1 MISIEHLYDLYLAHP
16 VISTDS
22 RKVSP
27 DSLFFA
33 LKGTSFDGN
42 RFAAQ
47 ALASGAAYAIVD
59 DESVVEN
66 ERFLLVEDVLK
77 ALQDLA
83 HHHRMQLHIPVIAIT
98 GSNGKTTTKELVAAV
113 LSAHYP
119 AFATKGNLNNHIGV
133 PLSLLSIGPITEV
146 AVIEMGANHQ
156 GEIDFLC
163 QIAAPSHG
171 LITNI
176 GKAHLEGFG
185 GIEGVKKG
193 KSELYRWLAS
203 SNGTAFINRDEAFLE
218 ELAKPVTKKVFYK
231 RSDQPSLAEVDLEIK
246 LLATQPFI
254 RAAFLD
260 RKSGHLQE
268 VNTQL
273 FGAYNFNNVMTAIA
287 LGKYFKVP
295 AEKII
300 QAIEAYIPSNNR
312 SQLVEM
318 AGNRF
323 VLDAYNANPS
333 SMRQA
338 ILSFRA
344 MEGKNKIAILGDML
358 ELGEESLSEHEQIVQ
373 LAQAQHFDQ
382 VILVGA
388 NFRKVAEQHEL
399 LHFPNVTSLKGWF
412 VQQGFSDRY
421 FLIKGSRGM
430 QLERLLMETE

>member
-1 MISIEHLYDLYLAHP
+1 MISIEHLYELYLAHSN
-16 VISTDS
+16 ISTDS
-22 RKVSP
+22 RKITP
-27 DSLFFA
+27 DCLFFA
-33 LKGTSFDGN
+33 LKGESFDGN

-47 ALASGAAYAIVD
+47 ALAAGAAYAIVD
-59 DESVVEN
+59 DKTVVEN
-66 ERFLLVEDVLK
+66 DRFLLVEDVLK

-83 HHHRMQLHIPVIAIT
+83 HFHRMQLHIPLIAIT

-119 AFATKGNLNNHIGV
+119 AFATSGNLNNHIGV
-133 PLSLLSIGPITEV
+133 PLSLLSIGPKTEV

-218 ELAKPVTKKVFYK
+218 DLAKPVAKKVFYK
-231 RSDQPSLAEVDLEIK
+231 RSTQPTLAEVDLEVQ

-254 RAAFLD
+254 QVAFLD
-260 RKSGHLQE
+260 RKTGNLQE

-295 AEKII
+295 ADKIA
-300 QAIEAYIPSNNR
+300 QAIEAYVPSNNR
-312 SQLVEM
+312 SQLLEK
-318 AGNRF
+318 AGNHF

-344 MEGKNKIAILGDML
+344 MEGKNKIALLGDML
-358 ELGEESLSEHEQIVQ
+358 ELGEESLFEHEQIAQ
-373 LAQAQHFDQ
+373 LAQMQHFEQ

-388 NFRKVAEQHEL
+388 NFQKVAEQYHL
-399 LHFPNVTSLKGWF
+399 LHFPDVLSLKKWF
-412 VQQGFSDRY
+412 EQQGFSDRY

-430 QLERLLMETE
+430 QLERLLME